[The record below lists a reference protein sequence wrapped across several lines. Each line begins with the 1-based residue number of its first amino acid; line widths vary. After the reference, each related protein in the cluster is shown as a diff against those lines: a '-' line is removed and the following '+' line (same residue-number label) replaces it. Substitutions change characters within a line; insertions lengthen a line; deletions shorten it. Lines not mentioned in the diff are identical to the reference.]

1 MRNTLQ
7 AEEDLTSL
15 CITETEEYLG
25 LLREQW
31 VSIQTQVAEANAQVG
46 LVREMLE
53 SGGISEMSSDED
65 EDSASSASSPP
76 RSSDFM
82 CLEHHD
88 ANTMS
93 DQDANEV
100 VQNSPRWEHD
110 AHSSPPSSYLGN
122 SLVEDK
128 AS

>member
-1 MRNTLQ
+1 VRNTLQ

-25 LLREQW
+25 LLREQRTT
-31 VSIQTQVAEANAQVG
+31 IQTQVAEANAQIG
-46 LVREMLE
+46 LVREVLE

-82 CLEHHD
+82 CLAHYE

-93 DQDANEV
+93 DQDADEV
-100 VQNSPRWEHD
+100 MQNSPRWERD
-110 AHSSPPSSYLGN
+110 ARSSPSSYLRN
-122 SLVEDK
+122 SFVEDK